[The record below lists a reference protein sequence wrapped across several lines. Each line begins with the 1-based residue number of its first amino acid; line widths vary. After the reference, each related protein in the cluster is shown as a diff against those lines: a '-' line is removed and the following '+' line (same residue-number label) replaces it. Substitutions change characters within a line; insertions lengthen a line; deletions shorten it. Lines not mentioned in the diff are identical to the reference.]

1 MKEVYNNKIM
11 TPVIIMVPMT
21 MRMTDDKMIMATSVM
36 MINDKDNDFKETI
49 SKGSYTCTCKV
60 NYTVVYF
67 VPEIQSTKARM
78 LRYYWI
84 SSSFSSLVISLLN
97 LSEHPSILPPHPI
110 LLPHPIR
117 SSSSYSVL
125 VILFFPL
132 HPILSSSSYSFFLVV
147 KCFPASYLSTSYMW
161 LTLTLRIDMIGYTH
175 HISFPYLSIPHIR
188 SYYIHIHVY
197 VEDMFLQ
204 QERLQLH
211 TAYRSSIYPQKT
223 WTV

>member
-78 LRYYWI
+78 L
-84 SSSFSSLVISLLN
+84 
-97 LSEHPSILPPHPI
+97 
-110 LLPHPIR
+110 
-117 SSSSYSVL
+117 
-125 VILFFPL
+125 
-132 HPILSSSSYSFFLVV
+132 
-147 KCFPASYLSTSYMW
+147 
-161 LTLTLRIDMIGYTH
+161 
-175 HISFPYLSIPHIR
+175 
-188 SYYIHIHVY
+188 
-197 VEDMFLQ
+197 
-204 QERLQLH
+204 
-211 TAYRSSIYPQKT
+211 
-223 WTV
+223 